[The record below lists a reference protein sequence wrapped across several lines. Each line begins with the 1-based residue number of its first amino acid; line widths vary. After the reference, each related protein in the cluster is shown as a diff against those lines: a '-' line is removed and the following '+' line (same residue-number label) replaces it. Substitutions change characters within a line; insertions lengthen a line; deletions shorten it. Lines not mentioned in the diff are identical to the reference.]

1 MPYKFDRK
9 QIPYLAE
16 LQRLETEIR
25 RTTASMERIPERLTE
40 LDRDLSQRQQT
51 LEAEEDN
58 VKELKKR
65 YRAYE
70 SDVQSNLSRIG
81 KSNGRLASIKTNK
94 EYQSTLKEIDDMKA
108 ANSKLEDEMLLILD
122 DMDREE
128 ETLRRKKRE
137 LAEMAET
144 ITAEKARLDQE
155 ADVARNQLAGLQGE
169 LERTR
174 PKIDA
179 ELLEIY
185 QRVKSLQANGLGIAA
200 VRDAVCQGCNLNI
213 PPQMYNELQRGD
225 RLKTCPNCERI
236 IYWDDKDARSE

>member
-1 MPYKFDRK
+1 MPYQFDRK

-16 LQRLETEIR
+16 LQRLDTEIR
-25 RTTASMERIPERLTE
+25 KITAWVEKVPERLTE
-40 LDRDLSQRQQT
+40 LDDELTQRQQS
-51 LEAEEDN
+51 LEAEEGN
-58 VKELKKR
+58 LNELKKR

-70 SDVQSNLSRIG
+70 SDVQTNLSRIG
-81 KSNGRLASIKTNK
+81 KSNERLSAVKTNK
-94 EYQSTLKEIDDMKA
+94 EYQSTLKEIDDVKVI
-108 ANSKLEDEMLLILD
+108 NSKLEDEMLLILD
-122 DMDREE
+122 NMDREADA
-128 ETLRRKKRE
+128 LGRKKKE

-144 ITAEKARLDQE
+144 IASERTRLAQE
-155 ADVARNQLAGLQGE
+155 ADLAHNQLAGLQAE
-169 LERTR
+169 FEKTA

-200 VRDAVCQGCNLNI
+200 VRDAVCQGCHLNI

-236 IYWDDKDARSE
+236 IYWEDKSGRSE